1 MLAETQIDE
10 VMGKQSGRIRLI
22 GDAVIAQKL
31 SRCYGAADENQVRAK
46 TNSVADRP
54 RARRHRR

>member
-31 SRCYGAADENQVRAK
+31 SRCYGEADEN
-46 TNSVADRP
+46 
-54 RARRHRR
+54 